1 MRTTLVILAALAVHA
16 GLAAEPSQDNA
27 PESKSMPRIFSDT
40 PSPSSRSSTSGTP
53 SSRSSTS
60 GTSARRSSTPASRP
74 TSSRA
79 TGKPAKYVPP
89 PFTVTL
95 PSGTELTQT
104 LMEPPRNWI
113 DRMFPDDDQVY
124 VEKFT
129 DGKIRGVYC
138 YAQGKLN
145 GGAVTLYADGGVST
159 LANYEMSQ
167 REGPLRRWE
176 ESKKRLLYAEYK
188 RDKQTGLICLFRDD
202 LPWFV
207 QEYDRSDVPTEYL
220 VKWSGGKGE
229 AIPHNR
235 LPPEDL
241 RETAAA
247 RDKIRDLESEL
258 QRSEDGLKQAL
269 RDLMREKIKEARRK
283 RAAKPTSAR
292 KEELHKKQPAA
303 QKPPHKNEKNPWRVA
318 LRATGL

>member
-1 MRTTLVILAALAVHA
+1 MRTTLVILAALAMQA
-16 GLAAEPSQDNA
+16 GLAAEPSEDSGE
-27 PESKSMPRIFSDT
+27 PKSTPRIFSET
-40 PSPSSRSSTSGTP
+40 PPAASRSSTSGTP
-53 SSRSSTS
+53 AGRSSKS
-60 GTSARRSSTPASRP
+60 GTSASRSGPPRT
-74 TSSRA
+74 
-79 TGKPAKYVPP
+79 TGKPPKYVPP
-89 PFTVTL
+89 PFAVTL

-104 LMEPPRNWI
+104 LMEPPHNWI

-138 YAQGKLN
+138 QTQFKLN
-145 GGAVTLYADGGVST
+145 GGAVTLYAEGGVST
-159 LANYEMSQ
+159 LANYEMSE
-167 REGPLRRWE
+167 REGPVRRWE
-176 ESKKRLLYAEYK
+176 ESRKRLFYAEYK
-188 RDKQTGLICLFRDD
+188 QGKQTGLICLFRDD

-220 VKWSGGKGE
+220 VKWSDGKGE
-229 AIPHNR
+229 AIPHDR

-258 QRSEDGLKQAL
+258 ARSEEGLKQAL
-269 RDLMREKIKEARRK
+269 RDLMRDKIKEARKK
-283 RAAKPTSAR
+283 RAAKPTSTR

-303 QKPPHKNEKNPWRVA
+303 QKPPQKNDKNPWRVA